1 MSRAPLPQLQRLA
14 EQGRAT
20 VQFTLDGRASTAL
33 AGDTVLTAM
42 LTNGAR
48 LRHTEFSGAP
58 RAGFCLMGACQDCWV
73 STATGERLRA
83 CGAFIEEGMHLLS
96 GPAAA
101 PQDLPSRPTPGEPGR

>member
-1 MSRAPLPQLQRLA
+1 MPSSMRRLQARRRSPPSVAIQQSWQAPIRQKPARGAPLNSVWRSRAPLVSIA
-14 EQGRAT
+14 
-20 VQFTLDGRASTAL
+20 
-33 AGDTVLTAM
+33 
-42 LTNGAR
+42 
-48 LRHTEFSGAP
+48 
-58 RAGFCLMGACQDCWV
+58 V